1 MNLPV
6 TSFGH
11 RGRFGPHRA
20 VHPRARAGRKAGHAA
35 NVAWPKCW
43 SKPSTTRNRCPI
55 SDRPPALMDINDI
68 SAMLPHRYPFLLVD
82 RIMDM
87 DDKSITGVKN
97 VTMNEPFFQ
106 GHFPNNPVM
115 PGVLQVEAMAQV
127 GGIFALSTVDNP
139 EHYSTY
145 FMKID
150 GVKFKKKVLPG
161 DTIVFHLTLVSP
173 IRRGLVNMKGR
184 AFVRGELVS
193 EAEMLAQI
201 VRDRVPNE
209 SA

>member
-1 MNLPV
+1 M
-6 TSFGH
+6 H
-11 RGRFGPHRA
+11 
-20 VHPRARAGRKAGHAA
+20 
-35 NVAWPKCW
+35 
-43 SKPSTTRNRCPI
+43 
-55 SDRPPALMDINDI
+55 INDI

-87 DDKSITGVKN
+87 DDRSITGVKN

-127 GGIFALSTVDNP
+127 GGIFALSTVDDP
-139 EHYSTY
+139 ENYSTY

-150 GVKFKKKVLPG
+150 GVKFKQKVLPG
-161 DTIVFHLTLVSP
+161 DTVVFHLTLISP

-201 VRDRVPNE
+201 VRDRAPKDGE
-209 SA
+209 